1 MKKSAF
7 KILLSLLL
15 VVVTIFSLLLALVAC
30 NDNGKFSEL
39 KGQSD
44 RTILFIGDGMGDNH
58 IKVTEAYMDKQLFF
72 DDFWRPGDV
81 ITSCSNEF
89 QATDSAA
96 AASAMATGQK
106 YQRGELAFKDG
117 KNIQSISEYAKSLGK
132 GVGIVTTDTLSGA
145 TPAGFSAHVASR
157 SDENSIIE
165 SQLCGDID
173 LYLGAGKSAY
183 EGYKD
188 RFEDKGY
195 TFCTTFSQLSVE
207 SGKVIGAFSEV
218 VNYDSTDET
227 PTLVQLAQFAVDY
240 MESKYPGGY
249 FLMIEAAHI
258 DKMCSK
264 GSIDIFKMMQY
275 LDEFDNTIKAVSA
288 KLQGVGSYSMIVT
301 ADHECGDLQYNGEA
315 KDQIDN
321 SLIKKGYHTK
331 QNVSYYVDWKL
342 KSAKNVSLPSTID
355 NTDIFLM
362 LKQLVSNK

>member
-15 VVVTIFSLLLALVAC
+15 VVVTIFSLSLALVAC

-58 IKVTEAYMDKQLFF
+58 IKVTEAYMGKQLFF

-145 TPAGFSAHVASR
+145 TPAGFSAHVAS
-157 SDENSIIE
+157 
-165 SQLCGDID
+165 
-173 LYLGAGKSAY
+173 
-183 EGYKD
+183 
-188 RFEDKGY
+188 
-195 TFCTTFSQLSVE
+195 
-207 SGKVIGAFSEV
+207 
-218 VNYDSTDET
+218 
-227 PTLVQLAQFAVDY
+227 
-240 MESKYPGGY
+240 
-249 FLMIEAAHI
+249 
-258 DKMCSK
+258 
-264 GSIDIFKMMQY
+264 
-275 LDEFDNTIKAVSA
+275 
-288 KLQGVGSYSMIVT
+288 
-301 ADHECGDLQYNGEA
+301 
-315 KDQIDN
+315 
-321 SLIKKGYHTK
+321 
-331 QNVSYYVDWKL
+331 
-342 KSAKNVSLPSTID
+342 
-355 NTDIFLM
+355 
-362 LKQLVSNK
+362 